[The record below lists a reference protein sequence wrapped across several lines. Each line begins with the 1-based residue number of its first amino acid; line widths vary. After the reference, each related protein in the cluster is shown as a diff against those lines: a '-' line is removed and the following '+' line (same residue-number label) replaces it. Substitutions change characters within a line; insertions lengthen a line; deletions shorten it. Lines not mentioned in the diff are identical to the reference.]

1 MKLESGT
8 ITSTSFEVRAI
19 ELETGYVKW
28 LIWYLDGVEDGSSG
42 AVSTATESS
51 WVQFDNLDPETS
63 YTVRAEV
70 HEFDASG
77 TFMGSDS
84 ITVTTTAELSGSW
97 DIAYEKTISS
107 GSGLYEYNFDLD
119 EYQLARVKI
128 IPKYSGEATFATNG
142 TTDGAYL
149 QLSSSYGFNPENGSA
164 LSNILEEK
172 FSRNDDVSIIY
183 ELEAG
188 ETYYLFISHYNEN
201 GYGNI
206 PVEIT
211 LPQQSSAEQWQFIYG
226 GDLGIIDNNTNTSA
240 TIEKGQVIYF
250 TFISA
255 FPGQITIYSESAI
268 DVIGYLTAQ
277 TTLDAVAGEPS
288 PYLVKDDDGAGN
300 RQFKITYGGIETG
313 TTYAIFVRGYDL
325 DVSGVVTIFVEP
337 PDGTTVGERPAKY
350 YWTSNVTQGKKFQIT
365 ADEWCALLDNI
376 NAVRVYRGLPEI
388 QIGSSEGYFT
398 YPNKGDN
405 ILALYYNQAL
415 NGITGILGTG
425 YDDNKVS
432 SKQPITAA
440 KLILLQDMIN
450 DIE

>member
-19 ELETGYVKW
+19 DLETGYVKW
-28 LIWYLDGVEDGSSG
+28 IVWSIDGEEKFNSG
-42 AVSTATESS
+42 ALYSDETSE
-51 WVQFDNLDPETS
+51 WVLFDELNPETS

-70 HEFDASG
+70 YEFDATG
-77 TFMGSDS
+77 TFMGSDR

-97 DIAYEKTISS
+97 DIAYEKTISN

-128 IPKYSGEATFATNG
+128 IPEYSGEATFATNG

-164 LSNILEEK
+164 LRDILAED
-172 FSRNDDVSIIY
+172 FSRNNDASITY

-188 ETYYLFISHYNEN
+188 ETYYLFIGHYDEE
-201 GYGNI
+201 GYGDI

-211 LPQQSSAEQWQFIYG
+211 LPQQSSAEQWQLIYG
-226 GDLGIIDNNTNTSA
+226 GDLGIINDNTNINA
-240 TIEKGQVIYF
+240 TIKKGQVVYF
-250 TFISA
+250 TFISE
-255 FPGQITIYSESAI
+255 FPGQVTIYSEGTI
-268 DVIGYLTAQ
+268 DVIGYLTGK
-277 TTLDAVAGEPS
+277 TTFDAVTGEPS

-300 RQFKITYGGIETG
+300 RQFQITYGGIETG

-325 DVSGVVTIFVEP
+325 DVSGIVTIYVEP
-337 PDGTTVGERPAKY
+337 PDGTTVGKRPAKY
-350 YWTSNVTQGKKFQIT
+350 YWTSNITQGKKFQIT
-365 ADEWCALLDNI
+365 AGEWCALLDNI
-376 NAVRVYRGLPEI
+376 NEVRVYRGLPEI
-388 QIGSSEGYFT
+388 QIGTGVGYFT
-398 YPNKGDN
+398 YPDKGDN
-405 ILALYYNQAL
+405 ILAMYYNQAL

-425 YDDNKVS
+425 YNDNVVY